1 MFALAATIDEE
12 VSVIK
17 DLILS
22 DVSVIPIPEEKLSV
36 IKSSEVKASSAN
48 NSVKELTVIPEAEKA
63 LEKFNDVV

>member
-36 IKSSEVKASSAN
+36 IKSWEVKASRAN
-48 NSVKELTVIPEAEKA
+48 NSLKELTVIPEAEKA